1 MPLRTSL
8 LILERRK
15 NNHKK
20 KMNNSSPM
28 LCFSLVLFSLF
39 SSPSSSARIFSSVV
53 PSAAPSPAVTT
64 TETDLSAF
72 TQWNILDLT
81 DLSNTFKNLPDLS
94 KLNIS
99 SLHVSPAVDSVCSGT
114 DYAAECVVSI
124 LPLLRNFRKFEP
136 KPIDVL
142 RMEMSALYEKANAT
156 LDLAK
161 RLIIDQSMPRD
172 VADVLDL
179 CVENYESLLVDLND
193 ASVAVDNGDVGR
205 LDSLVSAAIADVV
218 TCSDAF
224 TESPELES
232 PMANVDVFLKKLC
245 SNVLAISH
253 MIYM

>member
-1 MPLRTSL
+1 M
-8 LILERRK
+8 K
-15 NNHKK
+15 
-20 KMNNSSPM
+20 NSSPM
-28 LCFSLVLFSLF
+28 LCFSLVLFSLL

-64 TETDLSAF
+64 TETDLSSF

-81 DLSNTFKNLPDLS
+81 DFKNLPDLS

-99 SLHVSPAVDSVCSGT
+99 SLHVSPTVDSVCSGT

-142 RMEMSALYEKANAT
+142 RMELSALYEKANAT

-161 RLIIDQSMPRD
+161 RLIVDQSTPRD

-232 PMANVDVFLKKLC
+232 PMANVDAFLKKLC